1 MNIWNINISTFG
13 VYLSWI
19 LILFFILLFF
29 IKKYYSPNYFVPF
42 KVINKKYYIFEK
54 ILIVLIMILLIL
66 IPLDL
71 NYRAEKKLS
80 SLKTLNIQILFDVS
94 LSMTADDISPSRF
107 VWAKESVTSLVKDLD
122 GYNISMITF
131 SWIPFVR
138 MPFSN
143 ENEVIVPKLWKMLHS
158 DFPPADNFV
167 WTAIWDAILLWMDN
181 LLQNSQD
188 EKFPWVIIL
197 LTDGDSN
204 KGSRPEQVS
213 KISKN
218 KNIPIYTLWIG
229 QSDYLVWKDYFDNE
243 VNTTINIPLLET
255 ISKNSWWKFY
265 RVLTQQDFNN
275 IFKEIEQIIKSK
287 ELPNVYYEYKSLNIY
302 FSQLLILLLIISIT
316 IKWYL
321 LVNLYDTKNK
331 KW

>member
-1 MNIWNINISTFG
+1 MNIGNINISTFG
-13 VYLSWI
+13 VYLSGI

-107 VWAKESVTSLVKDLD
+107 VGAKESVTSLVKDLD

-131 SWIPFVR
+131 SGIPFVR

-143 ENEVIVPKLWKMLHS
+143 ENEVIVPKLGKMLHS

-167 WTAIWDAILLWMDN
+167 GTAIGDAILLGMDN

-188 EKFPWVIIL
+188 EKFPGVIIL

-218 KNIPIYTLWIG
+218 KNIPIYTLGIG
-229 QSDYLVWKDYFDNE
+229 QSDYLVGKDYFDNE

-255 ISKNSWWKFY
+255 ISKNSGGKFY

-316 IKWYL
+316 IKGYL

-331 KW
+331 KG